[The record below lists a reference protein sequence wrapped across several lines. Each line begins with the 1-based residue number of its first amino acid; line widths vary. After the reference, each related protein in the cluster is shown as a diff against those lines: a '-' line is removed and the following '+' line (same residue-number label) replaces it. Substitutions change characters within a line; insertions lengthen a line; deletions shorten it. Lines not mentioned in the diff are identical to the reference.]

1 MFELPDSAT
10 PFFRSRD
17 LDEVRDRIA
26 RRYCPHGLV
35 KQGLGGQLDAA
46 FHDLLALPGSSLHY
60 LRYGAAVHITPVEFG
75 SFFLVETPVSGG
87 MQGRAGKRAM
97 ATQPGKAAVVSPTLQ
112 TDSYWSADCAQLMVR
127 IDRAALENRVAALIG
142 RPLDRTL
149 EFELSLDLSRGM
161 GPAFS
166 RFLDYL
172 VVSVSGDRELA
183 QSVLIAANLEE
194 TLLNML
200 VLGQPHTFWNSLQA
214 RVHSA
219 SPKHV
224 AKTLEFMVAHAHEPM
239 TAEILTKVS
248 GVSSRSFYEGFQKFK
263 GCSPMASL
271 RAIRLERVRRELLAA
286 QPGTSVAS
294 VARKWGFA
302 HLGRFA
308 RTYQAVFGE
317 KPSQTLRR

>member
-10 PFFRSRD
+10 QVLRSRD

-35 KQGLGGQLDAA
+35 KRGLGGQLDAA
-46 FHDLLALPGSSLHY
+46 FYDLLRLPRTSLHY

-75 SFFLVETPVSGG
+75 SFFLVETPLSGG
-87 MQGRAGKRAM
+87 MEGCAGKRAM
-97 ATQPGKAAVVSPTLQ
+97 ATRPGKAAVVSPTLQ

-142 RPLDRTL
+142 RPLDHTL
-149 EFELSLDLSRGM
+149 EFELNLDLSRGI
-161 GPAFS
+161 GPVFS
-166 RFLDYL
+166 RFLDFL
-172 VVSVSGDRELA
+172 VASCGDHELA
-183 QSVLIAANLEE
+183 QSVVIAANLEE

-200 VLGQPHTFWNSLQA
+200 VLGQPHTFSNSLQA

-224 AKTLEFMVAHAHEPM
+224 AKTHEFMVAHAHEPI
-239 TAEILTKVS
+239 TAAILTKVS
-248 GVSSRSFYEGFQKFK
+248 GVSSRSLYEGFQKFK
-263 GCSPMASL
+263 GCSPMALL
-271 RAIRLERVRRELLAA
+271 RAIRLERVRRELLVA
-286 QPGTSVAS
+286 QPGTSIAS